1 MTDVLLL
8 LGKESNKHELHKV
21 SRYTKYGKNALCPM
35 WLKNYTNYSQ
45 FVYEFELRPGVVVY
59 WFEVGAG
66 LTGGSVGMLSVANF
80 WVGVL

>member
-1 MTDVLLL
+1 MTDILLL
-8 LGKESNKHELHKV
+8 LGKESNKHEPHKV

-66 LTGGSVGMLSVANF
+66 FKVA
-80 WVGVL
+80 VQ